1 MHEINRQSGR
11 NWRDEFDMNPNVL
24 WTVGMSLMTVI
35 FLMTSNNIIY
45 GQVTEN
51 STSQSATDEWI
62 KIVNPETDQQIPAGK
77 EFTVS
82 GESSDDTS
90 KDCDVSVIVNYVKPY
105 HTASATGAGGADDY
119 SQWDFTLS
127 SNYTEIKEGTNRIT
141 AKLFCSPTSVRWYS
155 LDIMGVYASQANTNI
170 SLPTLAPSVLTPT
183 NESEAANLS
192 RP

>member
-1 MHEINRQSGR
+1 
-11 NWRDEFDMNPNVL
+11 MNAYVL

-51 STSQSATDEWI
+51 STSQSATNEWI
-62 KIVNPETDQQIPAGK
+62 KIVTPETDQQIPAGK

-105 HTASATGAGGADDY
+105 HSASATGAGGADDY

-141 AKLFCSPTSVRWYS
+141 AKLFCSPTSARWYS
-155 LDIMGVYASQANTNI
+155 VDIMGVYASQANTNI

>member
-1 MHEINRQSGR
+1 
-11 NWRDEFDMNPNVL
+11 MNANVL

-62 KIVNPETDQQIPAGK
+62 KIVTPETDQQIPAGK

-105 HTASATGAGGADDY
+105 HSASATGAGGTHDY

-141 AKLFCSPTSVRWYS
+141 AKLFCSPTAVRWYS
-155 LDIMGVYASQANTNI
+155 VDIMGVYASQANTNI

>member
-1 MHEINRQSGR
+1 
-11 NWRDEFDMNPNVL
+11 MNANVL
-24 WTVGMSLMTVI
+24 WPIGASFVVVI
-35 FLMTSNNIIY
+35 FLMTSNNIVY

-51 STSQSATDEWI
+51 LTSQSATDEWV
-62 KIVNPETDQQIPAGK
+62 KIDTPVVDQQIPVGK
-77 EFTVS
+77 ELSVS

-127 SNYTEIKEGTNRIT
+127 PNYTEIKEGTNRIT

-155 LDIMGVYASQANTNI
+155 VDIMGVYASQANTNI

>member
-1 MHEINRQSGR
+1 MHKINRLSVR
-11 NWRDEFDMNPNVL
+11 HWRDEFDMNANIL
-24 WTVGMSLMTVI
+24 WTVGMSLMVVI
-35 FLMTSNNIIY
+35 FLIASNNIIY
-45 GQVTEN
+45 GQVTED

-62 KIVNPETDQQIPAGK
+62 KIVTPETDQQIPAGK

-105 HTASATGAGGADDY
+105 HTVSATGAGGADDY

-127 SNYTEIKEGTNRIT
+127 SNYTEIKEGTNKIT

-155 LDIMGVYASQANTNI
+155 VDIMGVYASQANTNI

>member
-11 NWRDEFDMNPNVL
+11 YWRDEFGMNANVL

-35 FLMTSNNIIY
+35 FLMTSNNFIY

-51 STSQSATDEWI
+51 STSLSATNEWI
-62 KIVNPETDQQIPAGK
+62 KIVTPETDQQIPAGK

-105 HTASATGAGGADDY
+105 HIASATGAGGADDY

-155 LDIMGVYASQANTNI
+155 VDIMGVYASQANTNI

-183 NESEAANLS
+183 NESGAANLS

>member
-11 NWRDEFDMNPNVL
+11 YWRDEFGMNANVL

-51 STSQSATDEWI
+51 STSQLATDEWI
-62 KIVNPETDQQIPAGK
+62 KIVTPETDQQIPAGK

-105 HTASATGAGGADDY
+105 HSTSATGAGGTHDY

-155 LDIMGVYASQANTNI
+155 VDIMGVYASQASTNI

>member
-1 MHEINRQSGR
+1 MRKINRLSGR
-11 NWRDEFDMNPNVL
+11 YLRDEFDMNPSVL
-24 WTVGMSLMTVI
+24 LTVGMSLMVGM
-35 FLMTSNNIIY
+35 FLITSNNIIY

-51 STSQSATDEWI
+51 LTSQSATDEWI

-77 EFTVS
+77 ELTVS

-105 HTASATGAGGADDY
+105 HTASATGAGGGDDY

-141 AKLFCSPTSVRWYS
+141 AKLFCSPTSVKWYS
-155 LDIMGVYASQANTNI
+155 VDAMGVYTSQGNTNI
-170 SLPTLAPSVLTPT
+170 SLPTLAPSVLNPT

>member
-62 KIVNPETDQQIPAGK
+62 KN
-77 EFTVS
+77 S
-82 GESSDDTS
+82 HS
-90 KDCDVSVIVNYVKPY
+90 
-105 HTASATGAGGADDY
+105 
-119 SQWDFTLS
+119 
-127 SNYTEIKEGTNRIT
+127 
-141 AKLFCSPTSVRWYS
+141 
-155 LDIMGVYASQANTNI
+155 
-170 SLPTLAPSVLTPT
+170 
-183 NESEAANLS
+183 
-192 RP
+192 

>member
-11 NWRDEFDMNPNVL
+11 NWRREFDMNPNVL

-51 STSQSATDEWI
+51 LTSQSATDEWI
-62 KIVNPETDQQIPAGK
+62 KIVTPETDQQIPAGK
-77 EFTVS
+77 ELTIS

-119 SQWDFTLS
+119 SQWNFTLS

-141 AKLFCSPTSVRWYS
+141 AKLFCSPTSGRWYS
-155 LDIMGVYASQANTNI
+155 VDTMGVHTSQANTNI
-170 SLPTLAPSVLTPT
+170 SLSTLAPSVLNPT
-183 NESEAANLS
+183 NESETANLS

>member
-1 MHEINRQSGR
+1 MHKINRLSGR
-11 NWRDEFDMNPNVL
+11 YWRDEFDMNTNAL
-24 WTVGMSLMTVI
+24 LTVGMSLMTVI
-35 FLMTSNNIIY
+35 FLMTSNNFIY

-51 STSQSATDEWI
+51 STSQSATNEWI
-62 KIVNPETDQQIPAGK
+62 KIVTPETDQQIPAGK

-105 HTASATGAGGADDY
+105 HIASATGAGGADDY

-155 LDIMGVYASQANTNI
+155 VDIMGVYASQANTNI

>member
-11 NWRDEFDMNPNVL
+11 YWRDEFDMNVNVL

-35 FLMTSNNIIY
+35 FLMTSNNFIY

-51 STSQSATDEWI
+51 STSQSATNEWI
-62 KIVNPETDQQIPAGK
+62 KIVTPETDQQIPAGE

-105 HTASATGAGGADDY
+105 HIASATGAGGADDY

-155 LDIMGVYASQANTNI
+155 VDIMGVYASQANTNI
-170 SLPTLAPSVLTPT
+170 SLPTLAPSVLNPT
-183 NESEAANLS
+183 NESEIANSS